1 MDKFIRT
8 SSGQEKDFGL
18 EIKLD
23 WPEEHSF
30 LGKLEDLIICG
41 ICKEFYHAPMSAPC
55 GHTFCSK
62 CFRLALAAQQT
73 TQKDCPLC
81 HSYMEE
87 ADLRKNIPLEAI
99 TTEFQAGRKK
109 LKDSLESLKH
119 HVGSVCEIAS
129 PGKSSSLPR
138 TYSTLKKPSHIS
150 CPLCNQTDF
159 GGIDPNVHIS
169 SCSSQEPEKNTSINP
184 IPSTLKR
191 ASSTGSCSNS
201 SAKRPNYM
209 TKPIYD
215 SHARQATKETAQGL
229 STTGEKSVLQRRHAH
244 YITLHNANCDISPP
258 KPTSALKR
266 ELEAWERIH
275 LDKKKSAFC
284 STANVNIKDEEYLA
298 RHNILLFF
306 AFIEIDS
313 EPTEAVASNA
323 KKQTLSQSSV
333 DPMIDFPIYTEDLD
347 GLDLTMQ

>member
-1 MDKFIRT
+1 MDKFIRA
-8 SSGQEKDFGL
+8 SSSQEKDFGL

-119 HVGSVCEIAS
+119 HVGSVCLIAS

-138 TYSTLKKPSHIS
+138 TSSTLKKPSHIS

-201 SAKRPNYM
+201 STKRPNYM

-215 SHARQATKETAQGL
+215 VMPDKQLKKLLKDLGL

-244 YITLHNANCDISPP
+244 YITLHNANCDISAP
-258 KPTSALKR
+258 KPSSALKR

-306 AFIEIDS
+306 AC
-313 EPTEAVASNA
+313 
-323 KKQTLSQSSV
+323 
-333 DPMIDFPIYTEDLD
+333 DFSCISP
-347 GLDLTMQ
+347 